1 MSTERWL
8 RLEQIFGNALQ
19 LPPSARHESVSRA
32 CAGDDALQR
41 EATLLLA
48 AHDESGQF
56 LARPALDLLA
66 HSVSVGGWTL
76 QPGQRIGAYT
86 ILRLLGAGGSGEVWR
101 ARDDRLGRD
110 VAIKVLL
117 PHHSSDA
124 EHVRRFAEEARTAGA
139 LNHPNVLTVH
149 DAGEHRG
156 VPFLVS
162 ECLEGRSLR
171 QRMEAGRIPVPET
184 IGIAL
189 GIARGLAA
197 AHTRGIIHRDLKPEN
212 TFIADDGGAV
222 KILDFG
228 LATLESSLERFEDQE
243 ERAATGV
250 IVGTAGYM
258 APEQVRDEEVDARAD
273 LFALGV
279 MLYEMLEG
287 RHPFRRPSIFET
299 LNAVLTDDP
308 PPLLTTQ
315 GEESS
320 ALSQI
325 VMRLLQRTPAARFQ
339 SAIDL
344 AWALEQVAAARPAS
358 AARPSS
364 RSGMTP
370 RWRFRA
376 LEAIA
381 ASMVTAAVLVGGWWM
396 LSKPAPL
403 VRGPSLTKFTWPLP
417 AGLVLDSAPMVSPDS
432 RQIALVGKDAVGR
445 RLYVHAFD
453 STEFRAVPG
462 SEGAAQP
469 FWSPD
474 SRSLGF
480 FAGQRLM
487 TVALPGGAP
496 VAIADALSPHGG
508 AWGRTGVIVQA
519 PDIVLAGIDRV
530 GFDDRNRGP
539 ATLLTN
545 ALGDT
550 THWWPAFLPDGIHF
564 LYSVS
569 STEGGRRGV
578 YVGQI
583 DRPAPPTG
591 PPLLHSS
598 SPVVYVPLKGTD
610 GALVYLSGGRIEV
623 RHFDAVRMAVTPDA
637 RTIGLSGATSTFYHP
652 MLLSASTDV
661 LAFADSFV
669 PWGARLEVVER
680 NGNHLRRWTEPEA
693 QNWPRVSPD
702 GRFLARQRV
711 DGPSNN
717 PDIWVED
724 LERGTRVRV
733 TTAPVPDIQAV
744 WSPDSQRV
752 AYVSGNIP
760 GRPGMRVLNIA
771 AADGSG
777 IVRSMPC
784 PGTYCE
790 PTDWTQEGN
799 LLVNVVDA
807 KSSDVWT
814 VPAGVEGR
822 ARPLLSEPFDERDA
836 RMSPAGQWVAY
847 VSNESGRAEVSARSM
862 SGPVR
867 RVTISAA
874 GGAQPV
880 WRRDG
885 LELFFVDPGGALRS
899 VPVHWSASGAP
910 TFGLSTTLPAGPIG
924 FGHWGTQ
931 YDVSP
936 DGRRIYLLRPN
947 HDPAPREIHIVMGWQ
962 ALLER

>member
-1 MSTERWL
+1 MNSERWL
-8 RLEQIFGNALQ
+8 RLEQIFVGAVDLS
-19 LPPSARHESVSRA
+19 PSAREDAVARA
-32 CAGDDALQR
+32 CAGDAVLQR
-41 EATLLLA
+41 EAMLLLA
-48 AHDESGQF
+48 AHDGSGGF
-56 LARPALDLLA
+56 LATPALDLLA

-76 QPGQRIGAYT
+76 QPGQRVGAYT
-86 ILRLLGAGGSGEVWR
+86 ILSLLGAGGAGEVWR

-124 EHVRRFAEEARTAGA
+124 EHIRRFAEEARSAGA
-139 LNHPNVLTVH
+139 LNHPNILTVH

-212 TFIADDGGAV
+212 TFIVDDGGAV

-228 LATLESSLERFEDQE
+228 LATLQSSLGREEDQT
-243 ERAATGV
+243 ATGV

-258 APEQVRDEEVDARAD
+258 APEQVRDLDVDARTD

-287 RHPFRRPSIFET
+287 RHPFRRSSVFET
-299 LNAVLTDDP
+299 LSAVLTDDP
-308 PPLLTTQ
+308 PPLLSTQ
-315 GEESS
+315 DTVP
-320 ALSQI
+320 ALSPI
-325 VMRLLQRTPAARFQ
+325 VIRLLQRSPGARFQ

-344 AWALEQVAAARPAS
+344 AWALEQAADTPLPFGP
-358 AARPSS
+358 RPSARVGTS
-364 RSGMTP
+364 P
-370 RWRFRA
+370 RWRSRGV
-376 LEAIA
+376 EMVA
-381 ASMVTAAVLVGGWWM
+381 ASLVTATVLLGGWWM
-396 LSKPAPL
+396 VSPSQTVVPGPA
-403 VRGPSLTKFTWPLP
+403 LTNFTWTLP
-417 AGLVLDSAPMVSPDS
+417 PGLVLDSAPMVSPDS
-432 RQIALVGKDAVGR
+432 RQIALTGKDAAGR
-445 RLYVHAFD
+445 RLYVRAFD

-462 SEGAAQP
+462 SEGAEQP

-474 SRSLGF
+474 GRSLGF
-480 FAGQRLM
+480 FAGQHLM

-496 VAIADALSPHGG
+496 VAIADALSGHGG
-508 AWGRTGVIVQA
+508 AWSRSGVIVQA

-530 GFDDRNRGP
+530 GVDGSNREP
-539 ATLLTN
+539 ASLLTN

-550 THWWPAFLPDGIHF
+550 SHWWPAFLPDGIHF
-564 LYSVS
+564 LYSVL
-569 STEGGRRGV
+569 STDDARRGV

-583 DRPAPPTG
+583 DRPAPPAG
-591 PPLLHSS
+591 PPLLHSN
-598 SPVVYVPLKGTD
+598 SPAVYVPLQGTK
-610 GALVYLSGGRIEV
+610 GALLYVTGGRIEA
-623 RHFDAVRMAVTPDA
+623 RQFDAGRMAVTQDA
-637 RTIGLSGATSTFYHP
+637 RTIGLSGATSTHYRQ
-652 MLLSASTDV
+652 MLLSASADV

-669 PWGARLEVVER
+669 PWGTRLEVAGR
-680 NGNHLRRWTEPEA
+680 NGTQLRQWSEPES

-702 GRFLARQRV
+702 GHFLARQRV
-711 DGPSNN
+711 DRPSNN

-724 LERGTRVRV
+724 LERGTRVRI

-752 AYVSGNIP
+752 AYVSGNLP
-760 GRPGMRVLNIA
+760 GRPGRRVLNIA
-771 AADGSG
+771 AADGTG

-784 PGTYCE
+784 PGVYCE
-790 PTDWTQEGN
+790 PTDWTGDGV
-799 LLVNVVDA
+799 LLVNVIDGG
-807 KSSDVWT
+807 KYDVWT
-814 VPAGVEGR
+814 VQTADGGQS
-822 ARPLLSEPFDERDA
+822 RPLLSEPFDERDA
-836 RMSPAGQWVAY
+836 RMSPVGQWLAY
-847 VSNESGRAEVSARSM
+847 VSNESGSPEVSARSI
-862 SGPVR
+862 SGTAR
-867 RVTISAA
+867 RVTVSAA

-885 LELFFVDPGGALRS
+885 LELFFVDPGGDMRS
-899 VPVHWSASGAP
+899 VPVRWSASGNP
-910 TFGLSTTLPAGPIG
+910 TFGVSTKLSAGPIS

-936 DGRRIYLLRPN
+936 DGSRVYFLRPN
-947 HDPAPREIHIVMGWQ
+947 DDPAPREIHIVMGWR